1 MNILILASEYPY
13 EKDTNADR
21 TKVVG
26 YFAKEWVKQG
36 HRVIAIV
43 DSSTFLRRIMLLEIK

>member
-1 MNILILASEYPY
+1 MGENESMNILILASEYPY

-26 YFAKEWVKQG
+26 YFAKEWARLFV
-36 HRVIAIV
+36 
-43 DSSTFLRRIMLLEIK
+43 LRGV

>member
-1 MNILILASEYPY
+1 MNILVLASEYPY

-26 YFAKEWVKQG
+26 YFAKEWVAL
-36 HRVIAIV
+36 HAIC
-43 DSSTFLRRIMLLEIK
+43 LRKMFQLR